1 MHPTKSRKCWPQPPR
16 LRRARGV
23 GRLRPVGRPGTLLVM
38 RPPGNLPGQL
48 TTFVG
53 RQGTIAA
60 VGRRLMEDRLVSLV
74 GPGGCGKTRLAI
86 EVGRQTQSSRPHGV
100 FFVDLSGLSDPALV
114 PGSVA
119 HTVGLRDAGPD
130 DPIEAL
136 VAHLAER
143 DLLVLLD
150 NCEHL
155 LDAAA
160 KVADLLARGCPRLW
174 VLATSR
180 HVLGLTG
187 EVVVSV
193 AGLELPDQVPG
204 QGAPALVGSEAGQL
218 FIDRAK
224 RAHAGFCLDDKG
236 VAAVSEI
243 CERLDG
249 IPLALELAAA
259 RTRFMSVERIAQG
272 LSDRF
277 RLLAGSARA
286 GPERHRTL
294 LASIEWSCGLL
305 SHKERRLLCR
315 LSVFASGFTLAAAEH
330 ICGGGEVG
338 PEEVLELVSA
348 LVDKSLVQVD
358 LHLDRFRLHETMRAY
373 TAAALDA
380 DGEAD
385 IFRDR
390 HLDYFTEQ
398 AATLEPNT
406 WTAEVASVVANLEP
420 ELGNLRAALDW
431 SIESKQFNAGA
442 ALLGALGH
450 FLYIMGLRSETWAR
464 CERLLACE
472 LSNPARAEVL
482 FWAHNFS
489 YYLDPSS
496 TLRLAEELTALGRA
510 AGNGGW
516 VARGLGGIGFV
527 QMRAQPEAAV
537 ATYEEAIPLARATGQ
552 RSEVVIGWCH
562 KAYAL
567 VELGRLKEALACSEQ
582 AVAAG
587 QEMGWLWGTT
597 FAWQVN
603 AWASLSIGDM
613 ARALECANAEL
624 QFGNQLGDPMF
635 IGFAEHLLGEV
646 ARLRGDFGT
655 AKEALARGRAVCEA
669 SGGHTDLPIFDAAL
683 AIVQLS
689 LGQFD
694 RAYEQLDAAT
704 VKWEALGFSGPGWR
718 ALLAEVAVK
727 RGDLAAA
734 RQHLACSSKQ
744 LAGEADAK
752 RPLTLRAA
760 ARLARAEGLPQKA
773 LGLACQALESSFSSG
788 ALLTVI
794 ELLELV
800 AVAFSDLGEH
810 IEAARLLGAAERQ
823 RELTGYVRPGPD
835 EAELA
840 PVRAG
845 IAIALGGD
853 GAERARMEGRGV
865 SVEESVSY
873 AARSRAPHRR
883 AVSGWDSLTPTEHQV
898 ASLVYKRLT
907 NAEIADRL
915 FVSPVTVKSHLSRV
929 FVKLGVSNRRQ
940 LAAAIAGREEEEAR
954 GGTARTEGAKR
965 LGGPTGPD

>member
-1 MHPTKSRKCWPQPPR
+1 MVATPSPPEGDRGLGSLR
-16 LRRARGV
+16 LV
-23 GRLRPVGRPGTLLVM
+23 GGPGTLLVVK
-38 RPPGNLPGQL
+38 PPGNLPGQL
-48 TTFVG
+48 TSFVG

-60 VGRRLMEDRLVSLV
+60 VVRRLAEDRLVNLV

-86 EVGRQTQSSRPHGV
+86 EVGRQAQSWRADGV
-100 FFVDLSGLSDPALV
+100 FFVNLSGLSNPDLV

-119 HTVGLRDAGPD
+119 HSLGLRDAGRD
-130 DPIEAL
+130 DPTGAL
-136 VAHLAER
+136 VNYLADR
-143 DLLVLLD
+143 DVLVLLD

-155 LDAAA
+155 LAATA
-160 KVADLLARGCPRLW
+160 KVADVLVRDCPRLW

-180 HVLGLTG
+180 QVLGLTG

-193 AGLELPDQVPG
+193 DGLELPDQAPG
-204 QGAPALVGSEAGQL
+204 QGAVALFRSEAGQL
-218 FIDRAK
+218 FVDRAR
-224 RAHAGFCLDDKG
+224 RAYPGLYLDRKG
-236 VAAVSEI
+236 AAAVAEI
-243 CERLDG
+243 CRRLDG

-259 RTRFMSVERIAQG
+259 RARFMSVERIAQG

-277 RLLAGSARA
+277 RLLVGSGRA

-305 SHKERRLLCR
+305 GPKERRVLNR
-315 LSVFASGFTLAAAEH
+315 LSVFASGFTLSAAEH

-338 PEEVLELVSA
+338 PDEVLELVSA

-358 LHLDRFRLHETMRAY
+358 LGEDRFRLHETMRAY
-373 TAAALDA
+373 TASGLDA
-380 DGEAD
+380 DGEAE

-390 HLDYFTEQ
+390 HLDYFTEL
-398 AATLEPNT
+398 ATTLEPTT

-450 FLYIMGLRSETWAR
+450 FLYILGLRSETWAR

-472 LSNPARAEVL
+472 LSGPARAEVL

-510 AGNGGW
+510 TGNGGW

-537 ATYEEAIPLARATGQ
+537 ATYEEAIPLAVATGQ

-567 VELGRLKEALACSEQ
+567 MELGRFKEALACSEQ
-582 AVAAG
+582 AVAAA
-587 QEMGWLWGTT
+587 QEMDWLWGTT

-603 AWASLSIGDM
+603 AHASLLMGDM
-613 ARALECANAEL
+613 ARAFECASAEL
-624 QFGNQLGDPMF
+624 QLGHQLGDPMF

-646 ARLRGDFGT
+646 ARIRGDFGT
-655 AKEALARGRAVCEA
+655 AKEALARGRAVNVA
-669 SGGHTDLPIFDAAL
+669 SGARSGVPFFDVAL
-683 AIVQLS
+683 ALVESS
-689 LGQFD
+689 LGHFD
-694 RAYEQLDAAT
+694 RAYEELDAAT
-704 VKWEALGFSGPGWR
+704 VEWEALGFSGAGWR

-734 RQHLACSSKQ
+734 RHHLASSSKQ
-744 LAGEADAK
+744 LLGEADAK

-760 ARLARAEGLPQKA
+760 ARLARAEGSPQKA
-773 LGLACQALESSFSSG
+773 LGLACQALESSFSCG
-788 ALLTVI
+788 ALLDVI
-794 ELLELV
+794 QLLELV
-800 AVAFSDLGEH
+800 AMMFADLGEH
-810 IEAARLLGAAERQ
+810 VGAARLLGAAERQ
-823 RELTGYVRPGPD
+823 RELTGYVRPAPD
-835 EAELA
+835 EADLA
-840 PVRAG
+840 PALAG
-845 IAIALGGD
+845 IAGALGGD
-853 GAERARMEGRGV
+853 GAERARAQGRAAKL
-865 SVEESVSY
+865 EDSVSY
-873 AARSRAPHRR
+873 AARGRAPHRR
-883 AVSGWDSLTPTEHQV
+883 AVSGWDSLTPTERQV
-898 ASLVYKRLT
+898 ASLVSKRLT

-929 FVKLGVSNRRQ
+929 FDKLGVANRRL
-940 LAAAIAGREEEEAR
+940 LAAAVAGQEEEE
-954 GGTARTEGAKR
+954 GA
-965 LGGPTGPD
+965 